1 MAKPSVKWLKSAWLS
16 KMDIIGRRE
25 LIHLPEWGGFFIPAK
40 IDTGAFRTAVHC
52 ESCIEIQSPDGPKLQ
67 VTFDWEGDG
76 KLQIIETS
84 QYKKRTIKNS
94 FGQTEERY
102 CLRTI
107 VKIGAKSIRSEISLT
122 DRSGMKYPVLLGRK
136 TIGKKFLVDV
146 SKINLQV
153 F

>member
-1 MAKPSVKWLKSAWLS
+1 MEV
-16 KMDIIGRRE
+16 IGRRE
-25 LIHLPEWGGFFIPAK
+25 MIHLPKWGGFFIPAK

-52 ESCIEIQSPDGPKLQ
+52 ESCIEEQSENGTQLR
-67 VTFDWEGDG
+67 VIFDWEGDG
-76 KLQIIETS
+76 KITEHIFEH
-84 QYKKRTIKNS
+84 YKKRIVKNS

-102 CLRTI
+102 CLRTLI
-107 VKIGAKSIRSEISLT
+107 KIGSKMIRSEVTLT